1 VDEPGGPLTA
11 AAGRPSARR
20 RVIAALPVAIP
31 LLFLAV
37 FFALPVVAIVLRGL
51 HPASRW
57 NFDTVGRVLRD
68 PVYRQVAW
76 FTLWEATASTVVTL
90 VVALPMA
97 ALFAKF
103 DFPAKRVL
111 WALLIV
117 PFVLPTVVVGS
128 AFLAL
133 LGPGG
138 SFGVD
143 LQGTIWL
150 ILIAH
155 AFFNVAVVVRTVG
168 GLWGNLDPG
177 LEEAARTLGASRWRA
192 FREVTLPLLRPA
204 IAASASIVFLF
215 CFTSFGV
222 VLLLGGLRARTLEV
236 EIYNQTTRL
245 LQLDVAAA
253 LAIIQLVGVTAAL
266 VVYGRY
272 QQRRSVTLGL
282 RARGDVA
289 RRPRTVGERAFV
301 VATLAGMALLLGS
314 PLVVLVWRSFTT
326 AGASGL
332 SAWRALGTNRT
343 DNALFVSPLAAVV
356 NSLEFAL
363 AATLIAITIGGLAA
377 WAIARRGAGG
387 GLRWFD
393 AALMLPL
400 GTSAATIGF
409 GLLISLDRLPVDLRD
424 SLWLVPIAQALVA
437 IPFVIRTVVPVLRAI
452 DEDLRAAAAVLGAS
466 PLRVWREIDLP
477 IVFRAFVVAA
487 GFAFAIS
494 LGEFGA
500 TAFLVRADRPTVPVA
515 IYQLLGRP
523 GPLELGQALALS
535 TVLMALTAAVVLLID
550 RVRVGTLGEF

>member
-266 VVYGRY
+266 LVYGRY